1 METIKRL
8 LRQEKRVRKIRVGI
22 LDDDPEMVEELKEYV
37 DLTVNFECVFSSTNP
52 KEALMALRTL
62 KLDVLFLDIEMP
74 VISGLDIL
82 PQLEDLKLSN
92 PGIANM
98 QVVVCST
105 NGNVGDKMF
114 LYGVADYFLKPFE
127 MDRYWRA
134 IKNVKTKLMGLGLND
149 LDEKNNCFFYGRR
162 GKERQ
167 RLDYGD
173 IICIEAKNEQS
184 WIWLDG
190 KTFIEV
196 NESFGDIL
204 TRLPKSKFAQIHR
217 SFAVSLNHVT
227 GITAKHVYL
236 SEIELNRGEKGKY
249 KYFDKWIED
258 NVITGNLNTS
268 GEVRLKAR
276 DDHESNLEIV

>member
-1 METIKRL
+1 MKTIKRVL
-8 LRQEKRVRKIRVGI
+8 KQENRRKKIRVGI
-22 LDDDPEMVEELKEYV
+22 LDDDPEMVEELKECV

-52 KEALMALRTL
+52 KETLLALRTL

-74 VISGLDIL
+74 VIGGLDIL
-82 PQLEDLKLSN
+82 PQLEDLKVSN

-105 NGNVGDKMF
+105 NEAVGDKMF
-114 LYGVADYFLKPFE
+114 LYVVTDYFLKPFE
-127 MDRYWRA
+127 RDRYWKA

-162 GKERQ
+162 GKERR
-167 RLDYGD
+167 RLEYDD
-173 IICIEAKNEQS
+173 ILCIEAKNEQS
-184 WIWLDG
+184 WIWLDD

-217 SFAVSLNHVT
+217 SFAVSLDQVT
-227 GITAKHVYL
+227 GITSTHVYL

-258 NVITGNLNTS
+258 NIITGILNKS
-268 GEVRLKAR
+268 GEIRLKAR
-276 DDHESNLEIV
+276 NHHVSD